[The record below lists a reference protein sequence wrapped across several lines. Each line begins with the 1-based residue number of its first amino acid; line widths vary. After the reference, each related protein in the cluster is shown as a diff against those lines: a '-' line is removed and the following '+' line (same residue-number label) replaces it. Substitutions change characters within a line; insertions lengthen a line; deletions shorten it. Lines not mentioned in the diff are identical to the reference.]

1 MSRLQTLRRVVV
13 AAVLAPLVA
22 VIVFNGATWLVT
34 ATARA
39 CPFCSAQSMTFAEE
53 MANSDVAVIARLIV
67 KPAAPAAEPG
77 ALGTLP
83 PPPAKSTFEIVTVLK
98 GEKLLAGKKKF
109 DILFF
114 GQQEPGAEFLLFGID
129 PKELAWG
136 TPTPLTEQ
144 GVKYLSALPK
154 LPEAAI
160 ERLTF
165 FQKYFED
172 SDPLLSSD
180 AYNEFSKAPY
190 SDIVAMKDRMQ
201 REKLLAWIKDPNVPT
216 SRRRLYLTML
226 GVCGQPAD
234 VALLEK
240 MIKDEDRQSR
250 TALDAMIGCY
260 LSLKGPAGLPL
271 IEELFLKNDKADYV
285 DTWSTIQA
293 LRVMGQETKVIPKE
307 RLVAA
312 LRNMLSR
319 PQLAD
324 LVIPD
329 LARWQD
335 WSAMDRLVQLFKEA
349 DDETSFVRVPVVQF
363 LRQCPDPK
371 AKEYLTELA
380 KIDPDAVKRAMNYL
394 AVPPAATPAATA
406 PVAKSDGEA
415 PAETPA
421 APNAVLAVSGLKKD
435 TPAPVAT
442 PGAAQPVAPP
452 AADPTSSKA
461 PAANSPSKAEPS
473 ASAEVPAGAG
483 STASSSAS
491 SSAAEPIPPIPVA
504 DPEEPSVQP
513 RATVSKST
521 TAKSGSF
528 DRPTRGVMRGEAPP
542 SGDGPADEEAIEV
555 AQVDPIRSSSPT
567 PPINP
572 PESGKMFLIGG
583 LAVGAGLLLLLLV
596 IVRGRNEPT
605 RA

>member
-13 AAVLAPLVA
+13 AAVLAPLA
-22 VIVFNGATWLVT
+22 GAMVFHAGTWLVT
-34 ATARA
+34 TTARA
-39 CPFCSAQSMTFAEE
+39 CPFCNAQSMTFAEE
-53 MANSDVAVIARLIV
+53 MANSDAAIVARLIV
-67 KPAAPAAEPG
+67 KPAAPATEPG

-109 DILFF
+109 EVLFF

-154 LPEAAI
+154 LPEAPI

-180 AYNEFSKAPY
+180 AFNEFSKAPY
-190 SDIVAMKDRMQ
+190 PDIVAMKDRMQ
-201 REKLLAWIKDPNVPT
+201 RDKLLAWIKDPNVPT

-260 LSLKGPAGLPL
+260 LNLKGPAGLPL
-271 IEELFLKNDKADYV
+271 VEELFLKNDKADYV

-312 LRNMLSR
+312 LRNMLNR

-371 AKEYLTELA
+371 AKEHLAELA

-394 AVPPAATPAATA
+394 AIPPAATPAA
-406 PVAKSDGEA
+406 PVAKTDGEA
-415 PAETPA
+415 PAATPTTPNA
-421 APNAVLAVSGLKKD
+421 APAVSGLKKD
-435 TPAPVAT
+435 TPAPAAT
-442 PGAAQPVAPP
+442 PDAAQPTAPP

-473 ASAEVPAGAG
+473 ASAAIPAGAH
-483 STASSSAS
+483 STVSNP
-491 SSAAEPIPPIPVA
+491 AEPSPPIPVA
-504 DPEEPSVQP
+504 EPEAPLAQQ
-513 RATVSKST
+513 RATVSKSA

-542 SGDGPADEEAIEV
+542 SDDKPADDEAVEV

-605 RA
+605 RV